1 MSPDVVRSVYLHH
14 FSSFSNSP
22 MSPSDLSLLQS
33 LVPPPGSPPQ
43 VLDWS
48 LISQQYNLQTSQSF
62 PISPSRS
69 TSSLFSHYMKKI
81 VAPSYS
87 FNYPLALSY
96 LEHNPNALR
105 AACAVGRIPEAS
117 IKTLQERYLR
127 KVRKA
132 IRVGGWTLTD
142 DLKLILAMGMYKNYH
157 QKDHCLRVMMC
168 SQAVHVKTPVYRLV
182 AQHFTGKDKGAIVNR
197 TRQLKGRRKA

>member
-1 MSPDVVRSVYLHH
+1 
-14 FSSFSNSP
+14 
-22 MSPSDLSLLQS
+22 
-33 LVPPPGSPPQ
+33 
-43 VLDWS
+43 
-48 LISQQYNLQTSQSF
+48 
-62 PISPSRS
+62 
-69 TSSLFSHYMKKI
+69 MKKI
-81 VAPSYS
+81 VIPSYS

-105 AACAVGRIPEAS
+105 AACAVGGIPEPS
-117 IKTLQERYLR
+117 MKTLQERYLR

-132 IRVGGWTLTD
+132 IRVGGWTQTD
-142 DLKLILAMGMYKNYH
+142 DLKLILAMGMYKNFH

-197 TRQLKGRRKA
+197 ARQLKGRRKA